1 MRMSDMTNTNGTGT
15 VHCTLCT
22 VHLLLWM
29 VRFVVEG
36 NNQGSEIVV
45 QMREGAEGKG
55 GAKVAR

>member
-1 MRMSDMTNTNGTGT
+1 MYSTYT
-15 VHCTLCT
+15 V
-22 VHLLLWM
+22 M

-45 QMREGAEGKG
+45 QMREGAEGKA